1 MTGADGVVTL
11 DRVTKTYD
19 GRVTALDDVSLTVA
33 DGDLVAVV
41 GASGSGKSTL
51 LHLMGT
57 LDRPTS
63 GTVRVAGQRV
73 DTLGDRALSVLRAQ
87 RIGFVFQQSHLA
99 DRQTAVRNVETG
111 LLYAGVPRR
120 RREALAL
127 EALDTVGLAHRAG
140 HLPHQLSG
148 GERQRVGIARA
159 LVTSPAVVLA
169 DEPTGALDSV
179 TGAAVV
185 DLFRT
190 LNATGVAIVVITHD
204 QEVAAALP
212 RRVTLR
218 DGHVVSDVT
227 TSPGDDLAGGL
238 PRQVTTSPGDYLGG
252 RGVGRG

>member
-1 MTGADGVVTL
+1 MSEPTGGVVEL
-11 DRVTKTYD
+11 DHVTKTYD
-19 GRVTALDDVSLTVA
+19 GGVTALDDVSLTVA
-33 DGDLVAVV
+33 DGDLLAVV

-63 GTVRVAGQRV
+63 GTVRVAGERV
-73 DTLGDRALSVLRAQ
+73 DTLGDRALSVLRAR

-99 DRQTAVRNVETG
+99 DRQAAVRNVETG

-120 RREALAL
+120 RRETLAL
-127 EALDTVGLAHRAG
+127 EALDRVGLAHRAG

-185 DLFRT
+185 DLFRA
-190 LNATGVAIVVITHD
+190 LNATGVTIVVITHD
-204 QEVAAALP
+204 QELAASLP

-218 DGHVVSDVT
+218 DGRVVADERAV
-227 TSPGDDLAGGL
+227 AVGGAKEAD
-238 PRQVTTSPGDYLGG
+238 R
-252 RGVGRG
+252 